1 MAQPVDH
8 LVHLDVTM
16 VAFDSIVPSL
26 MGRLTSFQEPQAM
39 EPSL

>member
-8 LVHLDVTM
+8 LIQLDVTM
-16 VAFDSIVPSL
+16 VAIDSTGPNL
-26 MGRLTSFQEPQAM
+26 MGMADQFPETPM